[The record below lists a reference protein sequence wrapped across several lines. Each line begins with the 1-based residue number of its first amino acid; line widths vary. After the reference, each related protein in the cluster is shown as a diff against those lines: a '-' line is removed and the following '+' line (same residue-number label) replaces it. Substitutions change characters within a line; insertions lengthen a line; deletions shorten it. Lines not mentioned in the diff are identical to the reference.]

1 MPGTKAG
8 VLNNPWLQFLASGAG
23 GVYQR
28 KGEKVAVDAAPEPEP
43 PHRLRGRSVDSL
55 EGKLALRRILR

>member
-23 GVYQR
+23 GVYRR
-28 KGEKVAVDAAPEPEP
+28 KGEPADSPPEP
-43 PHRLRGRSVDSL
+43 P
-55 EGKLALRRILR
+55 KLTR